1 MYAKIYKE
9 IFIKGYALKKQIKDN
24 IWVVK
29 IDNTDYYLS
38 VYKDEEIEGFGT
50 YDEAE
55 LLQYKYI
62 DNTEKRIFKNR
73 EFLQKIKEFKKSN
86 SYLFRTGSNN
96 QACLFSFDTFYT

>member
-9 IFIKGYALKKQIKDN
+9 IFIKGYALKKQVKDN

-38 VYKDEEIEGFGT
+38 IYKDEKIEGFGT

-62 DNTEKRIFKNR
+62 ENTEKRIFKNK

-96 QACLFSFDTFYT
+96 QACLFSFDTFSA